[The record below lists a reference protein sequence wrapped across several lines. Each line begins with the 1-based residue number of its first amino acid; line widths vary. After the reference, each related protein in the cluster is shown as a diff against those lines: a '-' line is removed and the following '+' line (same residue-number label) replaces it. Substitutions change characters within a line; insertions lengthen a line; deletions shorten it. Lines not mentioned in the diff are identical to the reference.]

1 MNILLA
7 PNSFKECADS
17 VTITKVLSNQF
28 SDRKSYNLI
37 AKPLSD
43 GGDGFLSVCELLFH
57 LNLLTY
63 YIKNSYDGWLNEY
76 KLFYND
82 LEKEIYIETAELF
95 GMKSFPRNELNPL
108 NFNSEILGKILL
120 RLKEEVETG
129 KLEVKNVIIGLGG
142 TATIDFGI
150 GACSQL
156 GLTLYDVKGNL
167 LEPIPENFIKV
178 RSFIFSKITL
188 PFKINFIVDVETPL
202 LGEPGAIEIY
212 GKQKGA
218 NDEVLSII
226 KSGVQNLLK
235 LFAENGRLNIPL
247 KLNGAGGGIGS
258 GISLFYDAKIIPA
271 NRFIEKYILND
282 INPQKID
289 AVITG
294 EGKFDFQSFE
304 GKGIG
309 VLLKMFQNVDIPIF
323 IICGEADLPDRINL
337 PSKLKIIELQ
347 KLFKD
352 KDESIKNINSG
363 LAKAS
368 DLIKN
373 QLKH

>member
-28 SDRKSYNLI
+28 SDRKSYNLF

-95 GMKSFPRNELNPL
+95 GMKSFSRNELNPL

-120 RLKEEVETG
+120 RLKEEVEAG
-129 KLEVKNVIIGLGG
+129 KLEVKNVIIGIGG

-156 GLTLYDVKGNL
+156 GLTLYDFKGNL
-167 LEPIPENFIKV
+167 IEPIPENFIKV
-178 RSFIFSKITL
+178 RSFLFSKITL
-188 PFKINFIVDVETPL
+188 PFRINFIVDVETPL
-202 LGEPGAIEIY
+202 LGEPGAIKIY

-235 LFAENGRLNIPL
+235 IFAENGRLNIPL
-247 KLNGAGGGIGS
+247 KLNGAGGGIAS